1 MSDAHQIEFPCR
13 YPIKIIV
20 ATAESQVDEVVEIL
34 RRHSPS
40 TTPSDMDPHHSR
52 GAKFVSLRVNLWAE
66 GEDHLQTL
74 YEELLNHPAVR
85 IIL

>member
-13 YPIKIIV
+13 YPIKVIV
-20 ATAESQVDEVVEIL
+20 ATVANQVDEVVEIL
-34 RRHSPS
+34 RRHSPN
-40 TTPSDMDPHHSR
+40 TTPADIDRQPSR

-66 GEDHLQTL
+66 GEEHLQTL
-74 YEELLNHPAVR
+74 YQELLNHPAVR